1 MHCMNSGINIKIFFG
16 CKLDSKLKLLLS
28 ESIAWKNAKI
38 EGQATQSA
46 WVETRHDG
54 SDYLGIFLPSDNLK
68 FIDLKAIHS
77 SFLTDLQLYSS
88 DIDTKSIKLVLFP
101 KVFIK

>member
-1 MHCMNSGINIKIFFG
+1 MHRMNSGINIKIFFG
-16 CKLDSKLKLLLS
+16 CKLDSKLKLLLN

-38 EGQATQSA
+38 EGQANQSA

-54 SDYLGIFLPSDNLK
+54 SDYLGIFLPSNPLK
-68 FIDLKAIHS
+68 FSELKTVQT
-77 SFLTDLQLYSS
+77 SFLSNLQLYSS
-88 DIDTKSIKLVLFP
+88 EIDTKSIKLVLFP